1 MTRFVQLHL
10 LTPYPP
16 ANLNRDDLGRPKTA
30 VFGGVTRL
38 RLSSQALKR
47 AIRTSDSF
55 RAALEGH
62 LGQRTQ
68 RIGEV
73 VERHLLD
80 YGIDA
85 AEARKVAITV
95 ARGFGKNETDAGK
108 MPTYTRQLAFISGEE
123 RAAAL
128 QVAERLASG
137 ERLLVEKEVEEGD
150 AVEPEPAA
158 SGRGKKTKKEVRL
171 PSELL
176 LRTVDTAVDIAM
188 FGRMLA
194 DDPNFNREAAVQ
206 VAHAVTTHKCIVE
219 DDYYTAVDDL
229 KTAAEDA
236 GAGFIGEAGFGA
248 GVFYLYACIDR
259 ALLTKNLGGDADLAA
274 RGIDAFVRAA
284 ATSGPKGKQAS
295 FASRA
300 VASYGLVEKGD
311 GTPRTLAAA
320 FLRPVGSDDLKPAHG
335 GEEQGDLVTASIGR
349 LSLWRERLTRAY
361 AEANAALEMN
371 VPAGVGT
378 LAELAAFAAAA

>member
-1 MTRFVQLHL
+1 MTRFIQLHL
-10 LTPYPP
+10 LTAYPP

-30 VFGGVTRL
+30 LFGGVTRL

-47 AIRTSDSF
+47 AIRTSDGF
-55 RAALEGH
+55 EAALEGH
-62 LGQRTQ
+62 LGERTQ

-73 VERHLLD
+73 VESHLRD
-80 YGIDA
+80 RGVPD
-85 AEARKVAITV
+85 AEATRIAIIV
-95 ARGFGKNETDAGK
+95 ARGFGNNEDGTK
-108 MPTYTRQLAFISGEE
+108 KPPTYTKQLAFISTEE

-128 QVAERLASG
+128 SIAERLAAG
-137 ERLLVEKEVEEGD
+137 EKLLVEKEAEEEGD
-150 AVEPEPAA
+150 GPEAPK
-158 SGRGKKTKKEVRL
+158 SGRKPKKEARL

-176 LRTVDTAVDIAM
+176 LRTVDSAVDIAM

-194 DDPNFNREAAVQ
+194 DDPDYNREAAVQ
-206 VAHAVTTHKCIVE
+206 VAHAITTHKCIVE

-229 KTAAEDA
+229 KKPSEDA

-248 GVFYLYACIDR
+248 GLFYFYACIDR
-259 ALLTKNLGGDADLAA
+259 PLLERNLGGDGDLAA

-300 VASYGLVEKGD
+300 KASYGLVEKGD

-320 FLRPVGSDDLKPAHG
+320 FLRPVGAEDSG
-335 GEEQGDLVTASIGR
+335 GDLLAGSVAALTRWRGR
-349 LSLWRERLTRAY
+349 LTQAY
-361 AEANAALEMN
+361 AEANAAYEMN
-371 VPAGVGT
+371 VAEGNGT
-378 LAELAAFAAAA
+378 LAGLAAFAAGLE

>member
-1 MTRFVQLHL
+1 MSRFVQLHL
-10 LTPYPP
+10 LTAYPP

-47 AIRTSDSF
+47 AIRTSAAFAD
-55 RAALEGH
+55 ALEGH

-73 VERHLLD
+73 VAAHL
-80 YGIDA
+80 
-85 AEARKVAITV
+85 EANGVASDRARAIARDV
-95 ARGFGKNETDAGK
+95 ADVFGKIKPDTD
-108 MPTYTRQLAFISGEE
+108 PDPLQTEQLAFVSPEERQAALAWADRLAAGEE
-123 RAAAL
+123 NKPEAA
-128 QVAERLASG
+128 
-137 ERLLVEKEVEEGD
+137 D
-150 AVEPEPAA
+150 I
-158 SGRGKKTKKEVRL
+158 
-171 PSELL
+171 
-176 LRTVDTAVDIAM
+176 LRRTDRAVDIAM

-194 DDPNFNREAAVQ
+194 DDPDFNREAAVQ
-206 VAHAVTTHKCIVE
+206 VAHAITSHKCVVE

-259 ALLTKNLGGDADLAA
+259 SLLEKNLGGDAALAG

-300 VASYGLVEKGD
+300 VASYGLVEKGEA
-311 GTPRTLAAA
+311 TPRTLAAA
-320 FLRPVGSDDLKPAHG
+320 FLRPVGSDEAG
-335 GEEQGDLVTASIGR
+335 GDLVAASVAR
-349 LSLWRERLTRAY
+349 LRGWRARLAQAY
-361 AEANAALEMN
+361 AETNAVHELD
-371 VPAGVGT
+371 VPAGTGT
-378 LAELAAFAAAA
+378 LAELAAFAAAAG

>member
-1 MTRFVQLHL
+1 MPRFVQLHL
-10 LTPYPP
+10 LTAYPP

-30 VFGGVTRL
+30 VFGGATRL

-47 AIRTSDSF
+47 AIRTSDGF
-55 RAALEGH
+55 KATLEGH

-73 VERHLLD
+73 VAAHLEAK
-80 YGIDA
+80 GVA
-85 AEARKVAITV
+85 ADRARVV
-95 ARGFGKNETDAGK
+95 ARDVADAFGKVKVETD
-108 MPTYTRQLAFISGEE
+108 PDPLQTEQLAFVSPEE

-128 QVAERLASG
+128 AWAERLATG
-137 ERLLVEKEVEEGD
+137 E
-150 AVEPEPAA
+150 AVKPEAA
-158 SGRGKKTKKEVRL
+158 D
-171 PSELL
+171 L
-176 LRTVDTAVDIAM
+176 LRRTDRAVDVAM

-194 DDPNFNREAAVQ
+194 DDPDYNREAAVQ
-206 VAHAVTTHKCIVE
+206 VAHAITTHKCVVE

-248 GVFYLYACIDR
+248 GLFYLYACIDR
-259 ALLTKNLGGDADLAA
+259 PLLERNLGGDAELAT

-300 VASYGLVEKGD
+300 LASYGLVEKGD
-311 GTPRTLAAA
+311 ATPRTLAAA
-320 FLRPVGSDDLKPAHG
+320 FLRPVGTDEADGDLLAASVRRLAEWRGCLARAYEEANEAMELDVAHG
-335 GEEQGDLVTASIGR
+335 RGS
-349 LSLWRERLTRAY
+349 
-361 AEANAALEMN
+361 
-371 VPAGVGT
+371 
-378 LAELAAFAAAA
+378 LAELAAFAAAAR

>member
-10 LTPYPP
+10 LTAYPP

-47 AIRTSDSF
+47 AIRTSDGF
-55 RAALEGH
+55 KAALEGH

-68 RIGEV
+68 RIGEEV
-73 VERHLLD
+73 SRHLLEGGLAQD
-80 YGIDA
+80 RARAIAREVADA
-85 AEARKVAITV
+85 
-95 ARGFGKNETDAGK
+95 FGKLKAETD
-108 MPTYTRQLAFISGEE
+108 PDPLQTEQLAFVSPDE
-123 RAAAL
+123 RRSAL
-128 QVAERLASG
+128 AWADRLAAG
-137 ERLLVEKEVEEGD
+137 ETAK
-150 AVEPEPAA
+150 PEAKDILQRA
-158 SGRGKKTKKEVRL
+158 DR
-171 PSELL
+171 
-176 LRTVDTAVDIAM
+176 AVDIAM

-194 DDPNFNREAAVQ
+194 DDPDFNREAAAQ
-206 VAHAVTTHKCIVE
+206 VAHAVTTHKCVVE

-248 GVFYLYACIDR
+248 GVFYIYACIDR
-259 ALLTKNLGGDADLAA
+259 ALLERNLGGDRDLAG

-300 VASYGLVEKGD
+300 VASYGLVEKGLA
-311 GTPRTLAAA
+311 TPRTLAAA
-320 FLRPVGSDDLKPAHG
+320 FLKPVGSDEAG
-335 GEEQGDLVTASIGR
+335 GDLVVASIGR
-349 LSLWRERLTRAY
+349 LTGWRERLVRAY
-361 AEANAALEMN
+361 AEANVTSEMD
-371 VPAGVGT
+371 VPADRGS
-378 LAELAAFAAAA
+378 LAELAGFAAAA

>member
-10 LTPYPP
+10 LTAYPP
-16 ANLNRDDLGRPKTA
+16 ANPNRDDLGRPKTA

-47 AIRTSDSF
+47 AIRTSDGFKS
-55 RAALEGH
+55 ALDGH
-62 LGQRTQ
+62 LGERTQ

-73 VERHLLD
+73 VETHLRQR
-80 YGIDA
+80 GVSAEDA
-85 AEARKVAITV
+85 TRIAITV
-95 ARGFGKNETDAGK
+95 ARGFGKNETDK
-108 MPTYTRQLAFISGEE
+108 TKPPTYTKQLAFISSEE

-128 QVAERLASG
+128 NVAERLVSG
-137 ERLLVEKEVEEGD
+137 EKLLVEREVQDGESTE
-150 AVEPEPAA
+150 AESPKT
-158 SGRGKKTKKEVRL
+158 GRKAKEVRL
-171 PSELL
+171 PSGLL
-176 LRTVDTAVDIAM
+176 LRTVDSAVDIAM

-206 VAHAVTTHKCIVE
+206 VAHAITTHKCVVE

-229 KTAAEDA
+229 KTTAEDA

-259 ALLTKNLGGDADLAA
+259 SLLVRNLGGDANLAA

-284 ATSGPKGKQAS
+284 TTSGPRGKQAS

-300 VASYGLVEKGD
+300 LASYGLVEKGEA
-311 GTPRTLAAA
+311 TPRTLAAA
-320 FLRPVGSDDLKPAHG
+320 FLRPVGTDEG
-335 GEEQGDLVTASIGR
+335 GGDLVAASVA
-349 LSLWRERLTRAY
+349 RLTGWRGCLAQAY
-361 AEANAALEMN
+361 SETNVVRELD
-371 VPAGVGT
+371 VPAGNGT
-378 LAELAAFAAAA
+378 LAELAAFAADAG

>member
-10 LTPYPP
+10 LTAYPP

-30 VFGGVTRL
+30 VFGGATRL

-55 RAALEGH
+55 KSALEGH
-62 LGQRTQ
+62 LGERTQ

-73 VERHLLD
+73 VAEHLGTKGVAPERAKS
-80 YGIDA
+80 I
-85 AEARKVAITV
+85 AREVADV
-95 ARGFGKNETDAGK
+95 FGKLKPENDPDPLQTE
-108 MPTYTRQLAFISGEE
+108 QLVFVSPEE
-123 RAAAL
+123 RVAAL
-128 QVAERLASG
+128 AWADSLADGKG
-137 ERLLVEKEVEEGD
+137 EKPKLDDILHR
-150 AVEPEPAA
+150 
-158 SGRGKKTKKEVRL
+158 
-171 PSELL
+171 
-176 LRTVDTAVDIAM
+176 VDRAVDIAM

-194 DDPNFNREAAVQ
+194 DDPDFNREAAVQ
-206 VAHAVTTHKCIVE
+206 VAHAITTHKCVVE

-259 ALLTKNLGGDADLAA
+259 PLLVKNLGGDADLAS

-284 ATSGPKGKQAS
+284 ATTGPKGKQAS

-300 VASYGLVEKGD
+300 LASYGLVEKGSSS
-311 GTPRTLAAA
+311 PRTLAAA
-320 FLRPVGSDDLKPAHG
+320 FLRPVNTS
-335 GEEQGDLVTASIGR
+335 EENGDLLAISV
-349 LSLWRERLTRAY
+349 ERLGTWRQRLGEAY
-361 AEANAALEMN
+361 AEENDTCEMN
-371 VPAGVGT
+371 VAAGNGK
-378 LAELAAFAAAA
+378 LAELAAFAAAG